1 MTVMTL
7 MTMTVIANIWRRDL
21 TPNVAIFIDGPNFIN
36 RLLDMKIDND
46 LISQQLTLDGFR
58 REVKRELEELGR
70 LEGECDTVEFVCS
83 EKMFGSDQSKFTREE
98 RELLLGRL
106 GAEPGVHVE
115 RVHLPGKDEK
125 GVDGTVATGI
135 ENFMDHNSAAVL
147 VSADRDF
154 VPLLRRMRE
163 RGKKVVTVA
172 LNDHYPPEL
181 TNESYFTLSLG
192 DQHAAFFEYAYPRCN
207 IEDLDYENMRRMIAN
222 ADDRMFK
229 RVQITKGGQVSIAR
243 WEWSV
248 PEERPGVKFSFETFA
263 PGNDYAGPRAASD
276 EGHVNEYLEDIH
288 KAWRRGAHGH
298 IDYPLD
304 ILWPAEKDE

>member
-1 MTVMTL
+1 MT
-7 MTMTVIANIWRRDL
+7 A
-21 TPNVAIFIDGPNFIN
+21 NVAIFVDGPNFIN
-36 RLLDMKIDND
+36 RLLEMRIDKD
-46 LISQQLTLDGFR
+46 LIATQLTLGGFR
-58 REVKRELEELGR
+58 SEVARGLGELGR
-70 LEGECDTVEFVCS
+70 VEGECDTVDFVCS
-83 EKMFGSDQSKFTREE
+83 EKLFGSGRNKFTGEE
-98 RELLLGRL
+98 RELMLGRL

-115 RVHLPGKDEK
+115 RVHLPGRDEK

-172 LNDHYPPEL
+172 LNDRYPTEL
-181 TNESYFTLSLG
+181 TNESYYTLKLG
-192 DQHAAFFEYAYPRCN
+192 DRHAAFFEYTYPRCN
-207 IEDLDYENMRRMIAN
+207 IEDLDYESMRRMIAN
-222 ADDRMFK
+222 ADDRMFN
-229 RVQITKGGQVSIAR
+229 RVQVTKGGQVSIVR

-288 KAWRRGAHGH
+288 KAWRRGAQGH

-304 ILWPAEKDE
+304 VFWPAREDE